1 MVVTNPNMVAPIA
14 KTQTNTNQ
22 TNSGVSPA
30 LTSETAKQATPAN
43 SSATPKATA
52 PAAQASNAAAT
63 KQTTP
68 QTTEQEQA
76 NTSAPVTNQADSA
89 KTTLATTPAQTP
101 VEKTSAPAEQTAS
114 TSAPIEKTV
123 VPTTQTSASATPEK
137 AATPAAPVAKEDAQI
152 VATSQASDN
161 TAAAPT
167 ESASSNAGLT
177 ANVAKSEPGS
187 VLDVDNYVARNNVQ
201 ALNLQGSQLSAA
213 KNARERND
221 RDLVLD
227 TTATAQPIH
236 VTVNYTNN
244 GKTIASVPETIQG
257 GQSIDIQGHM
267 PSGYQVNGPFSV
279 SDVKDGG
286 TVNVPVV
293 PVSSGTQTTM
303 HVTVDYDYNGK
314 TVASVPTTVDN
325 GSTIDV
331 AGHIPSGYQSAGTWN
346 ADNIK
351 DGDTLHVPVVPT
363 NSSNTNNSDT
373 SNSGSS
379 TTDNS
384 GNTSSNTTPSNG
396 SSSDN
401 SQSGST
407 TPSGNTDNFGSSSN
421 SSSNGS
427 ADNSGSSS
435 NGSAD
440 NSQNGSNTTPSGT
453 TDNGSSSNNGSSDN
467 SSSNSSQDNSGS
479 SDSSQ
484 NSSDNSQNGSTDNSG
499 NSSTTPSNESSSDNS
514 SSNSSTDESDIPL
527 TINWVDKTTG
537 KTIGSTEV
545 NLKPGSTNDITS
557 LCPKGYRIDGS
568 WNQENITKDTKTAN
582 VPVVPVTDNS
592 SAGDQTNSDK
602 KGININVSAN
612 AHAKAKGKANANV
625 NVNTDNKAKGQ
636 GAATGN
642 AKSCGMHMCDDGLG
656 SVVASGDAEP
666 EQLGAVIE
674 SAPVEEAAAP
684 VEGQGSVL
692 VPETVSMPETG
703 QKSESVIGGLIAGL
717 AALFGLNKLMKRK
730 TVK

>member
-22 TNSGVSPA
+22 ANSGVSPA
-30 LTSETAKQATPAN
+30 LTSETAKQANPAN
-43 SSATPKATA
+43 SSVTPKTTA
-52 PAAQASNAAAT
+52 PASNAAAT
-63 KQTTP
+63 KQTAP
-68 QTTEQEQA
+68 QATKQEQA
-76 NTSAPVTNQADSA
+76 NTSAPVTNHADSA
-89 KTTLATTPAQTP
+89 KATPATMPAQTP

-161 TAAAPT
+161 TATAPA
-167 ESASSNAGLT
+167 ESASSNAGLI

-201 ALNLQGSQLSAA
+201 ALNLQGSQLFAA

-244 GKTIASVPETIQG
+244 GKTIVSVPETIQG
-257 GQSIDIQGHM
+257 GQPIDIQGHM
-267 PSGYQVNGPFSV
+267 PSGYQVSGPFSTGTV
-279 SDVKDGG
+279 TDGQ

-293 PVSSGTQTTM
+293 PVSSGTQATM

-314 TVASVPTTVDN
+314 TVASVPMTVDN

-346 ADNIK
+346 ADDIK

-384 GNTSSNTTPSNG
+384 GNVSSNTTPSNG

-407 TPSGNTDNFGSSSN
+407 TPSENTDNSGSLSDNSGNSSN
-421 SSSNGS
+421 SSS
-427 ADNSGSSS
+427 
-435 NGSAD
+435 
-440 NSQNGSNTTPSGT
+440 
-453 TDNGSSSNNGSSDN
+453 NGSSDN
-467 SSSNSSQDNSGS
+467 SSSNSSQNNSGS
-479 SDSSQ
+479 SDGSQ
-484 NSSDNSQNGSTDNSG
+484 NSSDKSQSGSTDSSG
-499 NSSTTPSNESSSDNS
+499 NSSNGSQNTTPTNGSSSDNS
-514 SSNSSTDESDIPL
+514 SSNNSTDESDIPL

-537 KTIGSTEV
+537 KTIGSTKV

-582 VPVVPVTDNS
+582 VPVVPIADGSSS
-592 SAGDQTNSDK
+592 SADQNTDGNK
-602 KGININVSAN
+602 KGINIDASAN

-625 NVNTDNKAKGQ
+625 NVNTNNKAKGQ
-636 GAATGN
+636 GAAAGN
-642 AKSCGMHMCDDGLG
+642 AKSCGMNMCDDGLG
-656 SVVASGDAEP
+656 SVVASGDAES

>member
-22 TNSGVSPA
+22 ANSGVSPA
-30 LTSETAKQATPAN
+30 LTSETAKQTNPAS
-43 SSATPKATA
+43 SSATPKTTA
-52 PAAQASNAAAT
+52 PTAQASNAAAA
-63 KQTTP
+63 KQAAP
-68 QTTEQEQA
+68 QATEQGQA
-76 NTSAPVTNQADSA
+76 TTSAPVTNQADRA
-89 KTTLATTPAQTP
+89 KATLATAPAQTP

-123 VPTTQTSASATPEK
+123 VPTTQTSASAAPEK
-137 AATPAAPVAKEDAQI
+137 AATLAAPVAKEGAQI

-167 ESASSNAGLT
+167 ESASNNAGLT
-177 ANVAKSEPGS
+177 ANAAKSEPGS

-227 TTATAQPIH
+227 TTATAQLIH

-244 GKTIASVPETIQG
+244 GKTISSVSETVQG
-257 GQSIDIQGHM
+257 GQPLDIQGHM

-286 TVNVPVV
+286 TVDVPVV
-293 PVSSGTQTTM
+293 PVSSNTQAMM

-314 TVASVPTTVDN
+314 TVASVPMTVGN

-331 AGHIPSGYQSAGTWN
+331 AGHMPSGYQSAGTWN
-346 ADNIK
+346 ASNIK

-363 NSSNTNNSDT
+363 NNTNTDNSDT

-379 TTDNS
+379 TTGNS
-384 GNTSSNTTPSNG
+384 GNTSSTTPSGSDSSSNGSSSTPAGNTNSGSGDSSQGSSSTTPSGSTTNGSNDNTGNSSSTPVAGNG

-401 SQSGST
+401 SQS
-407 TPSGNTDNFGSSSN
+407 
-421 SSSNGS
+421 
-427 ADNSGSSS
+427 
-435 NGSAD
+435 
-440 NSQNGSNTTPSGT
+440 
-453 TDNGSSSNNGSSDN
+453 
-467 SSSNSSQDNSGS
+467 
-479 SDSSQ
+479 SSQ
-484 NSSDNSQNGSTDNSG
+484 NPTPVNGNSSSSDNSQ
-499 NSSTTPSNESSSDNS
+499 
-514 SSNSSTDESDIPL
+514 SSTDESDIPL
-527 TINWVDKTTG
+527 TINWVDQTTG
-537 KTIGSTEV
+537 KTIGSTQV
-545 NLKPGSTNDITS
+545 NLKPGSTNDITN

-568 WNQENITKDTKTAN
+568 WNQENITKDTKTAD
-582 VPVVPVTDNS
+582 VPVVPITDSSSS
-592 SAGDQTNSDK
+592 SADQNTDGNK

-625 NVNTDNKAKGQ
+625 NVNANNKAKGQ

-642 AKSCGMHMCDDGLG
+642 AKSCGMNTCDDGLG
-656 SVVASGDAEP
+656 SVVTGDNAEP

-674 SAPVEEAAAP
+674 SAPAEETAPVEEAAP

-703 QKSESVIGGLIAGL
+703 QKNESVIGGLIAGL

>member
-22 TNSGVSPA
+22 ANSGVSPA
-30 LTSETAKQATPAN
+30 LTSETAKQTNPAS
-43 SSATPKATA
+43 SSATPKTTA
-52 PAAQASNAAAT
+52 PTAQASNAAAA
-63 KQTTP
+63 KQAAP
-68 QTTEQEQA
+68 QATEQGQA
-76 NTSAPVTNQADSA
+76 TTSAPVTNQADRA
-89 KTTLATTPAQTP
+89 KATLATAPAQTP

-123 VPTTQTSASATPEK
+123 VPTTQTSASAAPEK
-137 AATPAAPVAKEDAQI
+137 AATLAAPVAKEGAQI

-167 ESASSNAGLT
+167 ESASNNAGLT
-177 ANVAKSEPGS
+177 ANAAKSEPGS

-227 TTATAQPIH
+227 TTATAQLIH

-244 GKTIASVPETIQG
+244 GKTISSVSETVQG
-257 GQSIDIQGHM
+257 GQPLDIQGHM

-293 PVSSGTQTTM
+293 PVSSDTQATM
-303 HVTVDYDYNGK
+303 HVTVDYDYDGK
-314 TVASVPTTVDN
+314 TVASVPMTVDN

-331 AGHIPSGYQSAGTWN
+331 AGHIPAGYQSAGTWN
-346 ADNIK
+346 ASNIK

-363 NSSNTNNSDT
+363 NNTNTDNSDT

-379 TTDNS
+379 TTGNS

-396 SSSDN
+396 SLNDN

-407 TPSGNTDNFGSSSN
+407 TPSENTNNSEGSSDN
-421 SSSNGS
+421 SGNSSNGS
-427 ADNSGSSS
+427 S
-435 NGSAD
+435 
-440 NSQNGSNTTPSGT
+440 
-453 TDNGSSSNNGSSDN
+453 NGSSDN
-467 SSSNSSQDNSGS
+467 SSSNSSQNNSGS
-479 SDSSQ
+479 SDGSQ
-484 NSSDNSQNGSTDNSG
+484 NSSDNSQSGSTDNSE
-499 NSSTTPSNESSSDNS
+499 NSSNGSQNTTPSNGSSSNNSSSD
-514 SSNSSTDESDIPL
+514 SSTDESDIPL
-527 TINWVDKTTG
+527 TINWVDQTTG
-537 KTIGSTEV
+537 KTIGSTKV

-582 VPVVPVTDNS
+582 VPVVPVTDNG
-592 SAGDQTNSDK
+592 SASDQANSDK
-602 KGININVSAN
+602 KGINIDASAN

-642 AKSCGMHMCDDGLG
+642 AKSCGMNTCDDGLG
-656 SVVASGDAEP
+656 SVVTGDNAEP

-674 SAPVEEAAAP
+674 SAPAEETAPVEEAAP

-703 QKSESVIGGLIAGL
+703 QKNESVIGGLIAGL

>member
-22 TNSGVSPA
+22 ANSGVSPA
-30 LTSETAKQATPAN
+30 LTSETAKRATPTN
-43 SSATPKATA
+43 SSTTPKTTT

-68 QTTEQEQA
+68 QATKQEQA

-89 KTTLATTPAQTP
+89 KATPATTPAQTP

-114 TSAPIEKTV
+114 TSAPLEKTV
-123 VPTTQTSASATPEK
+123 VPTTQTSASVATEK
-137 AATPAAPVAKEDAQI
+137 AATPAAPVAKENAQI
-152 VATSQASDN
+152 VATSQANDN
-161 TAAAPT
+161 IAAAPT
-167 ESASSNAGLT
+167 ENASSNAGLT

-201 ALNLQGSQLSAA
+201 ALNLQGSQLFAA

-267 PSGYQVNGPFSV
+267 PNGYQVNGPFSV
-279 SDVKDGG
+279 NDVKDGS

-293 PVSSGTQTTM
+293 PVSSGTQATM

-314 TVASVPTTVDN
+314 TVASVPMTVDN

-331 AGHIPSGYQSAGTWN
+331 AGHIPSGYQSAGAWD
-346 ADNIK
+346 ADHLK

-363 NSSNTNNSDT
+363 NNTNTDNSDT

-379 TTDNS
+379 TTGNS
-384 GNTSSNTTPSNG
+384 GNTSSTPSTSGSSSSTSSGSQSGSTNSTGNSSSTPATDNG
-396 SSSDN
+396 SSSSDSSQSSNNSSSNGSQSSSDN
-401 SQSGST
+401 SQSGSQNS
-407 TPSGNTDNFGSSSN
+407 TPTNSN
-421 SSSNGS
+421 SSS
-427 ADNSGSSS
+427 S
-435 NGSAD
+435 N
-440 NSQNGSNTTPSGT
+440 NSQ
-453 TDNGSSSNNGSSDN
+453 
-467 SSSNSSQDNSGS
+467 
-479 SDSSQ
+479 
-484 NSSDNSQNGSTDNSG
+484 
-499 NSSTTPSNESSSDNS
+499 
-514 SSNSSTDESDIPL
+514 SSTDESDIPL

-537 KTIGSTEV
+537 KTIGSTKV

-582 VPVVPVTDNS
+582 VPVVPVTDNGS
-592 SAGDQTNSDK
+592 VSDQTNSDK
-602 KGININVSAN
+602 KGINIDVSAN

-642 AKSCGMHMCDDGLG
+642 AKSCGMNMCDDGLG
-656 SVVASGDAEP
+656 SVVTGDNAEP

-674 SAPVEEAAAP
+674 SAPTEEATPVEEAAP